1 MSENKMGV
9 MPVPKLL
16 MNMSLPMILSM
27 LLQAMYNVVDS
38 VFVGRIDQQSLTA
51 VGLAFPAQ
59 NMMIAVASGLAVG
72 VNALLSRALGAKRYD
87 EVNRIA
93 EHGIFLSLIS
103 YALFLL
109 FGLFGARAFL
119 AAQTDVPYIIDQGT
133 IYLSTV
139 CIYSFGMFGQTIFER
154 LMQSTGRTMYT
165 MITQGT
171 GAIFNIIFDPIFIF
185 TFKMGILGAALAT
198 VLGQIVAFLMAIYF
212 NRRKNPEV
220 QLDLRHFHP
229 QRHTIGQICGIGI
242 PSAIMIAIGSVMTF
256 CMNKILIAYTT
267 GKEVAATVF
276 GVYFKLNSIFFMPV
290 FGLNNGAVPIIAYN
304 YGAQRKD
311 RMLKTIHLTLLF
323 GVLFMCIGT
332 AVFFCVPGFLLRL
345 FDADELMLS
354 IGIPALRIIAS
365 SFLGAAVCISISSV
379 YQALGKGVYSMI
391 VSIIRQLGLLI
402 PAAYILARLG
412 QSTGN
417 QDLVWLSFPLAEAL
431 AVLVTLFFYR
441 RIRRRIIDPLPEVS
455 AAKE

>member
-139 CIYSFGMFGQTIFER
+139 CI
-154 LMQSTGRTMYT
+154 
-165 MITQGT
+165 
-171 GAIFNIIFDPIFIF
+171 
-185 TFKMGILGAALAT
+185 
-198 VLGQIVAFLMAIYF
+198 
-212 NRRKNPEV
+212 
-220 QLDLRHFHP
+220 
-229 QRHTIGQICGIGI
+229 
-242 PSAIMIAIGSVMTF
+242 
-256 CMNKILIAYTT
+256 
-267 GKEVAATVF
+267 
-276 GVYFKLNSIFFMPV
+276 
-290 FGLNNGAVPIIAYN
+290 
-304 YGAQRKD
+304 
-311 RMLKTIHLTLLF
+311 
-323 GVLFMCIGT
+323 
-332 AVFFCVPGFLLRL
+332 
-345 FDADELMLS
+345 
-354 IGIPALRIIAS
+354 
-365 SFLGAAVCISISSV
+365 
-379 YQALGKGVYSMI
+379 
-391 VSIIRQLGLLI
+391 
-402 PAAYILARLG
+402 
-412 QSTGN
+412 
-417 QDLVWLSFPLAEAL
+417 
-431 AVLVTLFFYR
+431 
-441 RIRRRIIDPLPEVS
+441 
-455 AAKE
+455 